1 VHRSLELLRRLVLV
15 LVGVTLPFEHF
26 AISSIVVFLT
36 PNKLVTA
43 LLLVFVALQWA
54 VERRRPP
61 HDPKRLWVL
70 FFLVVLVISALQSI
84 LYGVSA
90 DPVRR
95 DLTTWYSLAL
105 FYFVMIYTLKTRRDL
120 DVLLGAFTV
129 GAVAAVFSGWLGWGE
144 VVETTK
150 FGERLS
156 GEGGGPNLLAFNLLI
171 ALSGTASLYFT
182 SKSRGKRLVYLATLA
197 IIPIGVVAT
206 LSRSGTIGLAVMGV
220 FWAVRFRRLGFLRY
234 AAPALA
240 LLILA
245 AILAPENAV
254 KRLSTLTPQG
264 FQADES
270 AHGRL
275 TMWYGAARAFVS
287 NPITG
292 VGLSGYKTFAG
303 EEGLRGTGLHSAYLQ
318 VLGEQGL
325 IGFVPWVAILVLA
338 WSEFSRAWTGARR
351 LRAREDPELNV
362 LGLRAGLLQIGF
374 FGILIMSVAQPSMR
388 HKGLWLLLA
397 LSTVVQAL
405 VRARIR
411 ALEPSEDAAQVAWTA
426 RALTAPPPLSPSLDA
441 NPR

>member
-1 VHRSLELLRRLVLV
+1 VHRSLELLQRLVLV

-26 AISSIVVFLT
+26 AISSTVVFLT

-84 LYGVSA
+84 LYGVSP

-105 FYFVMIYTLKTRRDL
+105 FYFMMIYTLRTRRDL

-129 GAVAAVFSGWLGWGE
+129 GAVAAVFSGWAGWGE
-144 VVETTK
+144 TVETTK

-171 ALSGTASLYFT
+171 ALAGTASLYFT
-182 SKSRGKRLVYLATLA
+182 TRSRGRRFLYLATLA
-197 IIPIGVVAT
+197 IIPLGVVAT
-206 LSRSGTIGLAVMGV
+206 LSRSGIIALTAMGG
-220 FWAVRFRRLGFLRY
+220 FWIVRFRRFGFLRY
-234 AAPALA
+234 AAPILA
-240 LLILA
+240 LLVLA
-245 AILAPENAV
+245 ALLAPENVV
-254 KRLSTLTPQG
+254 KRLGTLTPQG
-264 FQADES
+264 IQEEQS

-275 TMWYGAARAFVS
+275 TMWYGAARAFTS

-292 VGLSGYKTFAG
+292 VGLGGYKTFAG

-318 VLGEQGL
+318 VLAEQGL
-325 IGFVPWVAILVLA
+325 VGFIPWLAILILA
-338 WSEFSRAWTGARR
+338 WSELASAWVGARR
-351 LRAREDPELNV
+351 RRARGDPELKV
-362 LGLRAGLLQIGF
+362 LAFRAGLLQIGF
-374 FGILIMSVAQPSMR
+374 FGVLVMSLAQPSMR
-388 HKGLWLLLA
+388 HKGLWLLFALA
-397 LSTVVQAL
+397 TTLRAL
-405 VRARIR
+405 VRSRIE
-411 ALEPSEDAAQVAWTA
+411 ALEPTQEPVLGSWAAPT
-426 RALTAPPPLSPSLDA
+426 LLPPPLSTSLDA
-441 NPR
+441 NAR